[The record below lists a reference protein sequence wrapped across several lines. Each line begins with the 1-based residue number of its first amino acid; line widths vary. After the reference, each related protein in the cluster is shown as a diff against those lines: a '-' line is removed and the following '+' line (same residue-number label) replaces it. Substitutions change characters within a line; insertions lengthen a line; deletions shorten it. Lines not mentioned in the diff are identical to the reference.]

1 MNVGRKHLRASAAL
15 VVLSSVILAGHAAL
29 AQVAARTLIALTLS
43 TGIVAICEVRQDAD
57 DYIKVYNLKSGEAET
72 YSKDPN
78 YRDLRPNRPPPERRQ
93 KPAKEQANTGIRATG
108 YKPLTRMEASD
119 LKRLGAFPDN
129 LAAYLS
135 WAVQGLAKDKAP
147 VIAVLPLQTPRGQ
160 KTGESLH
167 RSEELTNALVSR
179 KVTLV
184 ERSRLGQAVNELL
197 GQNQVLF
204 DPERAQK
211 IGKQTGAAAV
221 VVGTLTPMG
230 DQAEVNIRLVD
241 VETGQIR
248 EAVTLKDV
256 EGLPNMRMPIGRRA
270 GVSLVGTW
278 DMSWSNGGK
287 GWWTFREN
295 HTFLAGN
302 GSQGSWSREG
312 NEFTVKA
319 VPRGAAPKKKAAV
332 VEWHGRISPDSPTFE
347 VSNDGG
353 GQGTG
358 RKR

>member
-15 VVLSSVILAGHAAL
+15 VVLSSVILTGNAAL

-43 TGIVAICEVRQDAD
+43 TGVVAICEVRQDAD
-57 DYIKVYNLKSGEAET
+57 DYIKVYNLKRGETET
-72 YSKDPN
+72 YPKDPN
-78 YRDLRPNRPPPERRQ
+78 YRDLRPNAPPPERLQR
-93 KPAKEQANTGIRATG
+93 PAKKQANTGTRAIG
-108 YKPLTRMEASD
+108 YVPVTRMEASH
-119 LKRLGAFPDN
+119 LKRLGGFPDN
-129 LAAYLS
+129 IAAYLS
-135 WAVQGLAKDKAP
+135 WAVKGLATDKEP

-179 KVTLV
+179 KVNVV
-184 ERSRLGQAVNELL
+184 ERSRLGQAVDELL

-204 DPERAQK
+204 DPEKAQK
-211 IGKQTGAAAV
+211 IGKLTGAAAV

-248 EAVTLKDV
+248 EAVSLKDV
-256 EGLPNMRMPIGRRA
+256 EGLPDMRMPIGRRG

-278 DMSWSNGGK
+278 DMSWSNGDK

-295 HTFLAGN
+295 NTFEARN

-312 NEFTVKA
+312 DKFTVKA
-319 VPRGAAPKKKAAV
+319 VPRGAATKKMAAA

-353 GQGTG
+353 RQGTG